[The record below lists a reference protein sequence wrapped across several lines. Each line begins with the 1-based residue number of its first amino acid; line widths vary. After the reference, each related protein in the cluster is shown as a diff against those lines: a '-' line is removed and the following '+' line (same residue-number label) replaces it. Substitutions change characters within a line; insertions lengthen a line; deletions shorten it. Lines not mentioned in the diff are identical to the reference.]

1 MVKLF
6 GINWGKPAALVTPVI
21 DVDTLPGASLAP
33 VRSQFFDG
41 DKFPG
46 GFGATSLLSMDYW
59 TLRQRSN
66 QLFNENLYARG
77 LIRRLITNEIN
88 KGLNLEATPNGDIL
102 GGVMKNDDTRTD
114 WSEDVESRFQIWSK
128 NPPLCDYFQADTF
141 GSIQRTI
148 RREALVTGDVLIVL
162 RQSQRLR
169 LPKVQLISGE
179 KVQDPMSPK
188 IRKGNTLKHGV
199 ELDAAGRQVAYWV
212 TQVDGTSA
220 RVPAI
225 GERTGRRIAWLVYGT
240 DKRLDDVRGLP
251 MLSLVLQSLKE
262 IDRYRDSA
270 QRKAVIN
277 SILAMFIKKTDDKPG
292 TKPMTGGAVRREDA
306 TVTDGDGST
315 RTYNLSS
322 QIPGVVLDEL
332 QTGEEPVGFN
342 STGTDINFPV
352 FEAAVLN
359 AVAWSNEIPPEV
371 FTLSFQSNYSAS
383 RGAVNEFKMYL
394 DKMRAEFAEK
404 VTEPIYQEWLIS
416 EILLGKIS
424 APGFLEA
431 WRDISQYDILGA
443 WIASD
448 WSGAIKPSVDLKKE
462 VAAYR
467 DMIKDGLITH
477 DRAAREISG
486 TKFSTNI
493 RRLKKENELK
503 ADAREPL
510 LEQAARLGIS
520 SEEVLETSASDTLIE
535 AAAEKTL
542 EIIEQEA
549 NE

>member
-1 MVKLF
+1 MVKFL
-6 GINWGKPAALVTPVI
+6 GITWGRPPYTPVI
-21 DVDTLPGASLAP
+21 DIATLPETSLDP

-41 DKFPG
+41 DKFAG
-46 GFGATSLLSMDYW
+46 GFGATSLFSNDYW

-88 KGLNLEATPNGDIL
+88 TGLNLEATPNGDIL
-102 GGVMKNDDTRTD
+102 GGSMKDDDVRTE

-128 NPPLCDYFQADTF
+128 NAPLCDYFQADTF
-141 GSIQRTI
+141 GAIQRTA
-148 RREALVTGDVLIVL
+148 RREALITGDVLVVL
-162 RQSQRLR
+162 RQSPRLR

-179 KVQDPMSPK
+179 KVESPMSVKP
-188 IRKGNTLKHGV
+188 RKGHTIKHGV

-212 TQVDGTSA
+212 RQVDGTSA

-240 DKRLDDVRGLP
+240 DKRLDEVRGQPL
-251 MLSLVLQSLKE
+251 LALVLQSLKE

-292 TKPMTGGAVRREDA
+292 TKPMTGGALRRDEA
-306 TVTDGDGST
+306 TVTDGDGSA

-322 QIPGVVLDEL
+322 QIPGVILDEL

-342 STGTDINFPV
+342 SAGTDINFAT
-352 FEAAVLN
+352 FEAAIVN
-359 AVAWSNEIPPEV
+359 AIAWANEVPPEV
-371 FTLSFQSNYSAS
+371 LTLAFQNNYSAS
-383 RGAVNEFKMYL
+383 RGAVNELKLYL
-394 DKMRAEFAEK
+394 DKVRSEIAEK
-404 VTEPIYQEWLIS
+404 LTEPIYQEWLVS

-431 WRDISQYDILGA
+431 WRDISKYDILGA

-467 DMIKDGLITH
+467 DMVKDGFITH
-477 DRAAREISG
+477 DKAARELSN
-486 TKFSTNI
+486 TKFSRNI
-493 RRLKKENELK
+493 RRMKKENQLK
-503 ADAREPL
+503 AEALRPL
-510 LEQAARLGIS
+510 LELEAEFGIKV
-520 SEEVLETSASDTLIE
+520 EDITASDDKLIE

-542 EIIEQEA
+542 ELMEA
-549 NE
+549 SK

>member
-1 MVKLF
+1 MVKFF
-6 GINWGKPAALVTPVI
+6 GRTWGRSAQTPIV
-21 DVDTLPGASLAP
+21 DVNTLPSASLAP

-46 GFGATSLLSMDYW
+46 GFGATSLLAMDHW

-88 KGLNLEATPNGDIL
+88 KGLNLEAVPNGDIL
-102 GGVMKNDDTRTD
+102 GGAMKNDDTRTD

-128 NPPLCDYFQADTF
+128 NAPLCDYFQADTF
-141 GSIQRTI
+141 GGIQRTI
-148 RREALVTGDVLIVL
+148 RREALVTGDVLVVL

-179 KVQDPMSPK
+179 KVQNPMSPK
-188 IRKGNTLKHGV
+188 VRKGNTIKHGV

-292 TKPMTGGAVRREDA
+292 TKPMTGGAVRREEA

-322 QIPGVVLDEL
+322 HIPGVILDEL

-342 STGTDINFPV
+342 SAGTDINFPV

-416 EILLGKIS
+416 EILLGKIN

-431 WRDISQYDILGA
+431 WRDISKYDILGA

-467 DMIKDGLITH
+467 EMIEDGLITH
-477 DRAAREISG
+477 DRAARELSG

-493 RRLKKENELK
+493 RRLTKENALK
-503 ADAREPL
+503 ATAREPL
-510 LEQAARLGIS
+510 LEQAARLGVNV
-520 SEEVLETSASDTLIE
+520 EEIAASDGKLIE
-535 AAAEKTL
+535 AAAERTL
-542 EIIEQEA
+542 ELIAQEGIENA
-549 NE
+549 